1 MANDKKSKIRVL
13 IVDDSAVIRSL
24 LTKILSED
32 PEIEVVGVA
41 PDPFAARTQL
51 LEKKPDVMTLDVEM
65 PKMDGITFLS
75 KVMEHFPTRTI
86 ILSSLT
92 VAGAPTVLRAL
103 DAGAMEV
110 MAKPAIDVTRSMAQI
125 AEELRNKVKSV
136 ARAPMPTH
144 RKPVSLTRKVGA
156 ALDRT
161 THSICAIAAS
171 TGGTEALKEV
181 IPYLPAGFPGTAV
194 VIHMPPMFT
203 KTYSESVQ
211 KMTPHLE
218 VREARDGD
226 RLVPG
231 LVLFAPGN
239 FHMEVHRSGAHYII
253 KLHQQAPMHGV
264 RPAADYLMKSVAHA
278 AGANAIGAVLTGMG
292 KDGAEGLLAMRN
304 AGAWTL
310 TQTED
315 TCVVYGMPREADA
328 LKASCAS
335 VPLDQIADHLVAR
348 VRKRDSEAA

>member
-1 MANDKKSKIRVL
+1 MATEKKNKIRVL

-24 LTKILSED
+24 LSRILSQD
-32 PEIEVVGVA
+32 AEIEVVGTA

-92 VAGAPTVLRAL
+92 VAGAPTAIRAL
-103 DAGAMEV
+103 DAGAMAV
-110 MAKPAIDVTRSMAQI
+110 MAKPAMDVTRSMSQAT
-125 AEELRNKVKSV
+125 EELLSKVKSV
-136 ARAPMPTH
+136 ARSPLPSIKKTSVLA
-144 RKPVSLTRKVGA
+144 RKVGP

-161 THSICAIAAS
+161 THAICAIAAS

-181 IPYLPAGFPGTAV
+181 IPMLPAGFPGTAV
-194 VIHMPPMFT
+194 VIHMPPLFT
-203 KTYSESVQ
+203 KTFSESIQ
-211 KMTPHLE
+211 RLAPHLE

-239 FHMEVHRSGAHYII
+239 FHLEIHRSGAHYIT
-253 KLHQQAPMHGV
+253 KLHQQPPLHGV
-264 RPAADYLMKSVAHA
+264 RPAADFLMKTVAQA
-278 AGANAIGAVLTGMG
+278 AGANAMGVVLTGMG
-292 KDGAEGLLAMRN
+292 RDGADGLLTMRH
-304 AGAWTL
+304 AGAWTI
-310 TQTED
+310 TQSEA

-328 LKASCAS
+328 LNASCAS
-335 VPLDQIADHLVAR
+335 VPLEQIAEHLVAR
-348 VRKRDSEAA
+348 VRKRNSEAA